1 MSITSDMIMA
11 LIEIVG
17 EDEFYKELNNLKAAR
32 ARKYCKD
39 TSKSFYREYLTPDE
53 CNQVKQVYTRKEKE
67 NE

>member
-17 EDEFYKELNNLKAAR
+17 EDEFYKELNNLNAAR
-32 ARKYCKD
+32 ARKYLKD
-39 TSKSFYREYLTPDE
+39 KGKSFYHDYLTPDE
-53 CNQVKQVYTRKEKE
+53 CNQLKQSYSRKEKE